1 MKKLFY
7 LIAVLLIVNTLSAQ
21 NKNLTIYYSGD
32 STRVVNIAN
41 VDSMTIFI
49 CGVSKVNY
57 GGKDY
62 NTVLIGDQCWLKEN
76 LDIGTRINSGTTA
89 SNNQVIEKY
98 CQQDLPANCDIYGG
112 LYVWDEAM
120 QYVIT
125 EGAQGICPSGWHIPS
140 DAEFR
145 ILESAVNNDGNA
157 LKEIGQGTGSGAGT
171 NTSGFSALLAGGY
184 SPTLSYGDLG
194 VIGYF
199 WSSTEYNINPVWAR
213 YMHLK
218 STQSSVLY
226 SIDLKVDAMSIRCI
240 KD

>member
-157 LKEIGQGTGSGAGT
+157 LK
-171 NTSGFSALLAGGY
+171 
-184 SPTLSYGDLG
+184 
-194 VIGYF
+194 
-199 WSSTEYNINPVWAR
+199 
-213 YMHLK
+213 
-218 STQSSVLY
+218 
-226 SIDLKVDAMSIRCI
+226 
-240 KD
+240 